1 MPTLSVKD
9 VYYDYVQKF
18 GVTHAL
24 QGVTTEFIS
33 GKLYALTGRSGSGKT
48 TLLSLIASFD
58 KPSRG
63 DILLDGKSIF
73 DNSGSE
79 YRLENI
85 GMIFQSYNLI
95 GHLTAEE
102 NVMLAMGKD
111 DGKGKARRE
120 KARELLSRMGLE
132 TECFKKRPLTLSG
145 GQQQRVAIARAL
157 ASNAPIILADE
168 PTGNLD
174 NENSRNIIS
183 LLKSLAHDD
192 DRCVIVVTH
201 SEDIAREADV
211 RLTMSDGRFEN

>member
-1 MPTLSVKD
+1 M
-9 VYYDYVQKF
+9 
-18 GVTHAL
+18 
-24 QGVTTEFIS
+24 
-33 GKLYALTGRSGSGKT
+33 
-48 TLLSLIASFD
+48 SLIASFD
-58 KPSRG
+58 KPNSG

-73 DNSGSE
+73 DNSGSK
-79 YRLENI
+79 YRFENI

-102 NVMLAMGKD
+102 NVMLVMDKNDGNGKV
-111 DGKGKARRE
+111 RRE

-183 LLKSLAHDD
+183 LLKSLAHDE

-211 RLTMSDGRFEN
+211 RLTMSDGRFED